1 MKKQGNGHIVVLSSI
16 AGKFGFYLRSSYSA
30 AKHALHG
37 FFDSLRLEEEKNGI
51 SVTIVCPG
59 KINTNMSINALKG
72 DGTAHAKMDRSMDQ
86 GMPAEECARQIISA
100 VQAKK
105 EEVLIGGKE
114 ILAAKIK
121 RFSPK
126 LFGKII
132 RKQSPF

>member
-1 MKKQGNGHIVVLSSI
+1 MKKQGSGHIVVLSSI

-37 FFDSLRLEEEKNGI
+37 FFDSLRLEEEKNGLK
-51 SVTIVCPG
+51 VTVICPG
-59 KINTNMSINALKG
+59 KINTNMSLNALKG
-72 DGTAHAKMDRSMDQ
+72 DGTRHAKMDRSQDQ
-86 GMPAEECARQIISA
+86 GMPAEVCAAQIISA
-100 VQAKK
+100 IKKDK

-114 ILAAKIK
+114 ILAATIK

-132 RKQSPF
+132 RKQSPY